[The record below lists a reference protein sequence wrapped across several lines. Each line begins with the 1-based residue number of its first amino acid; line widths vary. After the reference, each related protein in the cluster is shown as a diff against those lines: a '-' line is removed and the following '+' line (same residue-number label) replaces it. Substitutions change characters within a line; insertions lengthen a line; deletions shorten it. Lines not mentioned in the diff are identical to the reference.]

1 MLASGAAMDAS
12 AALPELVGPSTQVVE
27 AVVAGPEGGIRASRT
42 ARDGRSRARADGT
55 VAREGLA

>member
-1 MLASGAAMDAS
+1 MDAS